1 MLKGVTDL
9 TTPGV
14 NRGLNTQYNLLAINK
29 EQSPNMMN
37 VKVTYDG
44 STEKRLGS
52 NTQNAVALADSAVA
66 AFTDTA
72 FNALT
77 NGLVSWW
84 NLNEQNGTRK
94 DAYDSIDLTDAG
106 DTGSNSGLFQQAAE
120 FFTNSGNYLY
130 AESKALL
137 KITTNDVAMSA
148 WFYLYNTGNSAFIY
162 KTDWD
167 PSYGVLGNDT
177 NCLLL
182 AHMDSDTFPDSGP
195 QEFADPVKIGNPQV
209 ATDSGNKVFGAGA
222 FYAGG
227 AQGNGLKY
235 EESTLYDF
243 GTGNFTV
250 EGWFKRGG
258 GYVQQLLINLP
269 RRIILNYNDNDG
281 RYECQIYNQGTAGA
295 NKFFSPNFGA
305 GWQHLALVRNGTN
318 LNLYQNGTPTATV
331 VSTETILNLT
341 GTNGV
346 LIGVANEY
354 RSGPNDFTG
363 YVDEFRI
370 SNIARYTTNFTVAD
384 GPFTSVGSSLEYILG
399 IKTDNQVY
407 FGISA
412 DGSNLTE
419 TVTAVSFGAVNTGT
433 WYHSYAYYNSAGQEI
448 MVAVNGESNITAATG
463 GVFNGQGTF
472 TLGNAPDGQSN
483 SLDGRLD
490 EVAFWQSPS
499 APVIMPVQL
508 YNSGSGVSFTA
519 AFEAYPW
526 ACFDFG
532 ASALRWLTCAA
543 GTGVY
548 ASSDLGVHW
557 ATIATDRSATY
568 QYMDRS
574 KNVLVMTSENYDVPL
589 YWAGSAG
596 TYAAVLNHS
605 GPNCKYNVN
614 FSGYL
619 ILLNSEERKRSF
631 NYIDENLQL
640 TGFGWLN
647 FDIPSSAD
655 DEITAVFVLRRYLYV
670 CTRYKIYRVS
680 YVGGNPDWQYVEV
693 KNWGYV
699 PRTVKKVVLSANKS
713 EQGVASYSIGEV
725 VVGLAYDRKL
735 RIFDG
740 SGDQII
746 SNNIEL
752 DNQECPFALNK
763 ISYFGSGPLVSFA
776 EIDQNENVYKLV
788 VAIGADSDQTTHMI
802 NYDGR
807 SQALYPYDNMQFN
820 CMTMAE
826 SANKRILLA
835 FDRSGFCHYMDSGN
849 LDGNTTPINE
859 YFESPVLFEK
869 TPSQV
874 SKAHTVDLFFT
885 NRTAGNIYFEHRADF
900 GDTFKL
906 HRVFNLNGSDRTI
919 ISHERIDVPLT
930 TNAYQFKISSS
941 GGTYDPWQLQ
951 RYDHFT
957 QGLGIGAESKRG

>member
-162 KTDWD
+162 KTDYD
-167 PSYGVLGNDT
+167 PTYGIGGIDT
-177 NCLLL
+177 HCLLL
-182 AHMDSDTFPDSGP
+182 CHFDNEDFPDSSLVGRP
-195 QEFADPVKIGNPQV
+195 NPGKQGNPQ
-209 ATDSGNKVFGAGA
+209 AAGDDKIFGASS
-222 FYAGG
+222 FYSAAAGNCL
-227 AQGNGLKY
+227 QY
-235 EESTLYDF
+235 EESSDWDF
-243 GTGNFTV
+243 GTGDFTV
-250 EGWFKRGG
+250 EYWGKITG
-258 GYVQQLLINLP
+258 GYPQQFIMSMP
-269 RRIILNYNDNDG
+269 YRITFNSNYNDSQWEVN
-281 RYECQIYNQGTAGA
+281 IYNNAVQHTY
-295 NKFFSPNFGA
+295 FFTPVKPS
-305 GWQHLALVRNGTN
+305 GWSHVALVRSSQQLALFLG
-318 LNLYQNGTPTATV
+318 GTPTAWQACV
-331 VSTETILNLT
+331 DTINNISA
-341 GTNGV
+341 GTDGGV
-346 LIGVANEY
+346 IVGGINTSNATQ
-354 RSGPNDFTG
+354 NDLVG
-363 YVDEFRI
+363 YVDELRI
-370 SNIARYTTNFTVAD
+370 SDIARYNTNFTVNTK
-384 GPFTSVGSSLEYILG
+384 PFSFIGRSLEYFLG
-399 IKTDNQVY
+399 VNTASNVF
-407 FGISA
+407 FGVSA

-419 TVTAVSFGAVNTGT
+419 TVFATSFGSVDTAT
-433 WYHSYAYYNSAGQEI
+433 WYHSYALYDSSNQQI
-448 MVAVNGESNITAATG
+448 MVAVNGTADIVASTG
-463 GVFNGQGTF
+463 GVYDGQGTF
-472 TLGNAPDGQSN
+472 SLGAVNGGGS
-483 SLDGRLD
+483 SELDGRLD

-499 APVIMPVQL
+499 APYVMPVQL
-508 YNSGSGVSFTA
+508 YNVGTGVSFTA

-640 TGFGWLN
+640 TGSGWLN